1 MVTGVNSLVGHSL
14 FEQMRN
20 DHLNIHSA
28 NKAHKFTGTLIQNDK
43 DTVPSPS
50 ASIKILDFKKKPK
63 TFGKTVVKSDIL
75 IVDLLS
81 GSDLEEAEHVI

>member
-1 MVTGVNSLVGHSL
+1 M
-14 FEQMRN
+14 
-20 DHLNIHSA
+20 
-28 NKAHKFTGTLIQNDK
+28 
-43 DTVPSPS
+43 PSPS

-81 GSDLEEAEHVI
+81 GSDLEEAEHVIQILRHPQQE